1 MTEQF
6 KPNTTV
12 AGIIFHQDKFLI
24 VEEVDDEKIV
34 YNQPAGHVEEN
45 ENLIAAFKREVLEET
60 GLQVE
65 PDFISGIYYHYR
77 EDIKLHYLRFCFVV
91 ELSDFTET
99 QPQDS
104 DILRAIW
111 LTKEEL
117 LAKGEQI
124 RSPLVVECLNDFL
137 NGNNY
142 PLSILKT
149 NITSVN
155 T

>member
-1 MTEQF
+1 MSEQF

-24 VEEVDDEKIV
+24 VEEVDEGNIV
-34 YNQPAGHVEEN
+34 YNQPAGHVEAG
-45 ENLIAAFKREVLEET
+45 ENLITAFKREVLEET
-60 GLQVE
+60 GLDVT
-65 PDFISGIYYHYR
+65 PDYISGIYYHYR
-77 EDIKLHYLRFCFVV
+77 DDIKLHFLRFCFVA
-91 ELSDFTET
+91 ELNGFIST

-124 RSPLVVECLNDFL
+124 RSPLVIECINDYL
-137 NGNNY
+137 AGNKY
-142 PLSILKT
+142 SLSILKT
-149 NITSVN
+149 NISSI
-155 T
+155 